1 MNLQKFAQK
10 IKPSQVT
17 KNRWL
22 DIYDAFDRIN
32 LTYCIV
38 NYILFRR

>member
-10 IKPSQVT
+10 INPSQII

-22 DIYDAFDRIN
+22 DIYDVFDRIN
-32 LTYCIV
+32 LT
-38 NYILFRR
+38 NYIIDYISFRW